1 MRPLAFAA
9 LLAIGAGAGGF
20 LAGRSTDGTTPGAGE
35 QRAHRAGVAAGREAA
50 FCCYDGGWAYGEP
63 YIVVLRR
70 GGPTTTYRI
79 ARRWPFVP
87 GLEYRRCGARVCA
100 GKPGGPAGALP

>member
-9 LLAIGAGAGGF
+9 LLVIGAGAGGF
-20 LAGRSTDGTTPGAGE
+20 LAGRSTHGTTPGDE
-35 QRAHRAGVAAGREAA
+35 QRADRAGVAAGREAA

-79 ARRWPFVP
+79 ARRWPLEP